1 MEEIKKLL
9 EAREKELIKLKQEKE
24 KALQNVP
31 KGALR
36 ICNSGNKTQYYYRE
50 EPEDH
55 SGTYISVK
63 QQELISKLAQKE
75 YDQKVL
81 RAVNQELT
89 VVQRYLTGCPTAT
102 AEQVY
107 ERLHIKRQKL
117 IHPIRESDEAYIK
130 KWESAEYQT
139 KGFDINI
146 PEFYTAKGERVR
158 SKSEL
163 IIADLL
169 NKEEIPYRYEA
180 SVYLK
185 GWGLVYPDFTVLN
198 VKKRQEFYW
207 EHLGMMDD
215 SSYAEKALQKISMYE
230 QNGIFPGEKLI
241 ITYETRKSPLNQK
254 QLANIIEHYM

>member
-1 MEEIKKLL
+1 M
-9 EAREKELIKLKQEKE
+9 
-24 KALQNVP
+24 
-31 KGALR
+31 
-36 ICNSGNKTQYYYRE
+36 
-50 EPEDH
+50 
-55 SGTYISVK
+55 
-63 QQELISKLAQKE
+63 
-75 YDQKVL
+75 
-81 RAVNQELT
+81 
-89 VVQRYLTGCPTAT
+89 
-102 AEQVY
+102 
-107 ERLHIKRQKL
+107 

-169 NKEEIPYRYEA
+169 NKEDIPYRYEA

-215 SSYAEKALQKISMYE
+215 PSYAEKALQKISMYE

-254 QLANIIEHYM
+254 QLANVV